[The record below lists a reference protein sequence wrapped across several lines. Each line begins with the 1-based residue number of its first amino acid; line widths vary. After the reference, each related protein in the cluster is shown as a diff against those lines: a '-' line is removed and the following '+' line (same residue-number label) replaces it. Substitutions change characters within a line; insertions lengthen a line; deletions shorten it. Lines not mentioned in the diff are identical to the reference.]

1 MNDAAI
7 IAGSHYPLSQKAKIK
22 LAKQHYSIEYINRGT
37 EYGDTHVKS
46 KPTLECLTEWG
57 AALSKESFLFISQHV
72 MIRIVGD

>member
-46 KPTLECLTEWG
+46 KPTLECLTE
-57 AALSKESFLFISQHV
+57 
-72 MIRIVGD
+72 